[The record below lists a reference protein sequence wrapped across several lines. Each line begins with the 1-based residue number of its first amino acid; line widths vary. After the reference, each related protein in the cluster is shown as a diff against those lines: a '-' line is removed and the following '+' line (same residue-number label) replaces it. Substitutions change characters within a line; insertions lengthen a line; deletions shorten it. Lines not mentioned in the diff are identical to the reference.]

1 MNPSDYPVVLG
12 FRHEA
17 RTVLHPQRGS
27 EPQAGTLS
35 DALAVHGGSRLHTF
49 TEFTANPRT
58 LRDLAAGITCMPG
71 FTRMLPSVLLFVF
84 YGGAF
89 GCLSFAL
96 RSIDVSVAY
105 GIWSALG
112 LVIVSAI
119 GILVLN
125 EGAGAFKLA
134 SIAVIVAGVIGLY
147 WSGGGH

>member
-1 MNPSDYPVVLG
+1 MSVDWLFLTGAIVL
-12 FRHEA
+12 E
-17 RTVLHPQRGS
+17 V
-27 EPQAGTLS
+27 AGTIS
-35 DALAVHGGSRLHTF
+35 MKMSQ
-49 TEFTANPRT
+49 
-58 LRDLAAGITCMPG
+58 G